1 MYLYRA
7 VGNDPVSAYRS
18 MDKEPPIAAPQEDEG
33 SVKTK
38 VRWTENDD
46 RLLRL
51 VTQVGWW

>member
-1 MYLYRA
+1 
-7 VGNDPVSAYRS
+7 
-18 MDKEPPIAAPQEDEG
+18 MDTEPPVAVPQEGEG

-51 VTQVGWW
+51 ATEVGWW